1 MHITITVFLT
11 IIVREGFVWQGAL
24 TIPTKK
30 QGYSYSVGRKTEND
44 ILGYPVFKLV
54 FLFEPDTYDEGLVS
68 IDLSRSTKLIGD
80 SSLDVIFPPAI
91 IKWTFLVLLRMLVGT
106 GSECSLG

>member
-1 MHITITVFLT
+1 MHITITVSLT

-30 QGYSYSVGRKTEND
+30 QGYSYSVRRETD
-44 ILGYPVFKLV
+44 LGYPVFKLV
-54 FLFEPDTYDEGLVS
+54 LLFEPDTYDEGLVS

-91 IKWTFLVLLRMLVGT
+91 IK
-106 GSECSLG
+106 